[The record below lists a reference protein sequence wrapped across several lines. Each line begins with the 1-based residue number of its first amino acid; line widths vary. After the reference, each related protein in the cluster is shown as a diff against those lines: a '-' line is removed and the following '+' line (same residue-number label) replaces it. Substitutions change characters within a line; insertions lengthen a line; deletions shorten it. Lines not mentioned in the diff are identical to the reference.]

1 MFKIKADPTIDA
13 TLTLVGQGREQKL
26 ELTFK
31 HLTRSD
37 YLKLLEDVRAEKRK
51 PEAALAGLIDKWN
64 ADMDVSADAMK
75 ALDEHQP
82 GALMA
87 ILNAYGD
94 ALVVAR
100 KGN

>member
-1 MFKIKADPTIDA
+1 MFKIQANPTIDA
-13 TLTLVGQGREQKL
+13 KLTLIGQGREQVL

-31 HLTRSD
+31 HSTRSD
-37 YLKLLEDVRAEKRK
+37 YLQLLSDVREEKRK
-51 PEAALAGLIDKWN
+51 PEDALASLIEKWN
-64 ADMDVSADAMK
+64 ADMAVSADAMK